1 MYSPLI
7 LGNGRDEEDTMLYR
21 YTLRRFSPE
30 TDELSEE
37 VELLIEADY
46 YPASPGS
53 RYEPPSGPWM
63 EIYDVRRADTG
74 ETFRLT
80 EEEEEE
86 ISEALLEQAD
96 APHQKARAHFLA
108 AYLYDRVVG
117 R

>member
-1 MYSPLI
+1 
-7 LGNGRDEEDTMLYR
+7 GRDEEDTMYR
-21 YTLRRFSPE
+21 YTLQRFNPE

-53 RYEPPSGPWM
+53 QYEPPSGAWM

-80 EEEEEE
+80 REEEEE
-86 ISEALLEQAD
+86 ISEAPPGQAD
-96 APHQKARAHFLA
+96 ASYCDARAYYLA
-108 AYLYDRVVG
+108 DRALDEG
-117 R
+117 GAR

>member
-1 MYSPLI
+1 MHWYKLQ
-7 LGNGRDEEDTMLYR
+7 
-21 YTLRRFSPE
+21 RFNPE
-30 TDELSEE
+30 TDELEE

-53 RYEPPSGPWM
+53 RYEPPSGPRM

-74 ETFRLT
+74 ETVRLT

-96 APHQKARAHFLA
+96 ASNQKARAYFLA